1 MFKVITKT
9 GFVTPMPTEFQK
21 AVYKVVSKIPKGRTL
36 SYKEVA
42 KRGGRPRACR
52 AVGNILATHNINGL
66 PCHRVIKSD
75 GTVGG
80 FRGGYKDSKDKKR
93 MIEREGVRF

>member
-1 MFKVITKT
+1 
-9 GFVTPMPTEFQK
+9 MPTKFEK
-21 AVYKVVSKIPKGRTL
+21 LVYRVVSKIPKGKTL

-42 KRGGRPRACR
+42 KRAGKPRAYR
-52 AVGNILATHNINGL
+52 AVGNILAKHNIQGL

-80 FRGGYKDSKDKKR
+80 FRGGHKDSKIKQR
-93 MIEREGVRF
+93 MLRKEGVEI